1 MPAAWDRYTYRW
13 MGRRSRRQEARPR
26 GVPTPVAELAGEWKA
41 LSAGELAFLALV
53 AVGVVV
59 FGLTTAD
66 GVVNGLVAAVSLGLV
81 AGLAIALNRRRRGR
95 TPHQG

>member
-1 MPAAWDRYTYRW
+1 
-13 MGRRSRRQEARPR
+13 MGRRSRRQQARPR
-26 GVPTPVAELAGEWKA
+26 RVPTPVAELAGEWKA

-66 GVVNGLVAAVSLGLV
+66 GVVNGLVAAVSLGLA